1 MQKQVHSREFKLDIV
16 RQVATGQKR
25 PAQVCREYGIA
36 ESVLSRWS
44 RNEEKQ
50 HFSYHKQKESR
61 LKNSGLQS

>member
-50 HFSYHKQKESR
+50 HFIHHKEMGQQR
-61 LKNSGLQS
+61 RNSGL